1 MNNPKDY
8 RTLKSYLVLKELH
21 NEVISFTSGISYH
34 LQHLSNTIKISS
46 LTSITLL
53 AEGSAL
59 SNESFLECAID
70 SKAELRIIE
79 TCLDLFEQE
88 EDDEYRQTDTLPM
101 RLLLKSG
108 MKKINSLIKRLKRP

>member
-1 MNNPKDY
+1 MPRDY

-34 LQHLSNTIKISS
+34 LQHLSNTLKISS

-79 TCLDLFEQE
+79 TCLELFEQE
-88 EDDEYRQTDTLPM
+88 EDEEYQRTDTSTL
-101 RLLLKSG
+101 RLLLKDG
-108 MKKINSLIKRLKRP
+108 TRKLNSLVKRLRKP